1 MFESMLK
8 CIWGAMKKN
17 KAKFSRCA
25 KESGTI

>member
-8 CIWGAMKKN
+8 CIWGAMEKS
-17 KAKFSRCA
+17 KANFSRCI